1 MKKRQRQAT
10 KKSII
15 QQEMQMNN
23 ARAKVSSLKSRH
35 KENGS

>member
-10 KKSII
+10 KKLIS

-23 ARAKVSSLKSRH
+23 ARAKVSSLKNRH
-35 KENGS
+35 EENGS